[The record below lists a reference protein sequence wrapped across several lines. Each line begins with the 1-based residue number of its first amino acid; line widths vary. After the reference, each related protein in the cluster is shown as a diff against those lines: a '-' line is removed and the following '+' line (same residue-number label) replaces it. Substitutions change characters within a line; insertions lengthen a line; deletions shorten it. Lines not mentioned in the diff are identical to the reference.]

1 MNHISE
7 AEFRDLCHAVFDN
20 ADETMDETFMLRQLL
35 ILIRHKIGHPR
46 PSTGFF
52 GVDSEISDALKRE
65 IVGLLLMRRDPFFD
79 ATRIID
85 EFLKRSRT
93 LRGERAC

>member
-52 GVDSEISDALKRE
+52 GVDSEVSDALKRE

-85 EFLKRSRT
+85 EFLVRSRT